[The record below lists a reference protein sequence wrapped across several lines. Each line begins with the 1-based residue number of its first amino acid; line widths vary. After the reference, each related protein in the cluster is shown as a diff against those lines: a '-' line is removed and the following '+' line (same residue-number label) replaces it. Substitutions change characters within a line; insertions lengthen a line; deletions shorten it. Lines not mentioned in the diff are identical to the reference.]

1 VPPPDSAPTRRS
13 IEVEYWVVDDDG
25 RLTEPGELTD
35 ASPGAE
41 REFVEPVLEI
51 KTSPCESTA
60 ELRGELFDRVGSV
73 LRRAD
78 DLGKHLVPLATP
90 LVDADLRD
98 LPSERTRIQ
107 RRAVGDAFEYVRHC
121 AGTHV
126 HVEQR
131 PGSEVAQ
138 FNALVA
144 VDPALALVNSAP
156 QFRGRPEAA
165 GARSKL
171 YRRRAYDDLPQQGRL
186 WPYLDDTSEWAAR
199 LDGCYESFVAAAV
212 DGGVD
217 REAVESTFEPESAAW
232 TPVKFREAFG
242 TVEWRSADTALPSEV
257 VRLADDVVGVVERAC
272 EDGLRTGGKVARVT
286 DDGVVAPEFAV
297 VQERVEDAIRDGLDS
312 DAVRSYLQRLGFDAG
327 AYEPATKELQD
338 EGALTGAR
346 ARELRLEHAERLER
360 DVRRARSVS
369 DD

>member
-1 VPPPDSAPTRRS
+1 MSACDSEPTRRS
-13 IEVEYWVVDDDG
+13 IEVEYRVVDDDG
-25 RLTEPGELTD
+25 RLAEPGELTD

-41 REFVEPVLEI
+41 REFVEPLLEI

-60 ELRGELFDRVGSV
+60 ELRAELFDRVGAV

-90 LVDADLRD
+90 LADADLRD
-98 LPSERTRIQ
+98 RPGERTRIQ

-131 PGSEVAQ
+131 PGREVAQ

-144 VDPALALVNSAP
+144 ADPALALVNSAP
-156 QFRGRPEAA
+156 HFRGEPETA

-171 YRRRAYDDLPQQGRL
+171 YRWEAYDDLPRQGRV
-186 WPYLDDTSEWAAR
+186 WPYLDDVDDWTRR
-199 LDGCYESFVAAAV
+199 LDECYETFVEAAV

-217 REAVESTFEPESAAW
+217 RETVESTFDPEGAAW
-232 TPVKFREAFG
+232 TPAKFREAFG
-242 TVEWRSADTALPSEV
+242 TVEWRSADAALPSEV
-257 VRLADDVVGVVERAC
+257 VRLADGVVGVVERAC
-272 EDGLRTGGKVARVT
+272 EDGIRVGGEVARVT
-286 DDGVVAPEFAV
+286 DGGVVAPEFDV
-297 VQERVEDAIRDGLDS
+297 VRERVEDAIRDGLAS
-312 DAVRSYLQRLGFDAG
+312 DLQRLPSARTGFDVD
-327 AYEPATKELQD
+327 AYEPATSELQE
-338 EGALTGAR
+338 EGALTRER

-360 DVRRARSVS
+360 DVRRARPVS